1 MLKKIPTPFWFF
13 VFSLAFFAYSV
24 VRLPGAEA
32 DEADIARYSRDKVG
46 LQQAI
51 IRYHRDVNALF
62 NDHTEKLFAGGKYTV
77 APPEDKTCSDNKN
90 ISTYCLGVRAVEQ
103 YDAFLQAMDTHR
115 PFLRD
120 KNDDSS
126 KTLEE
131 LRVDEKNRA
140 VLINEQIVI
149 AEKTLNTALAAY
161 DQLQTFYPIH
171 VKYQGLIESLETYRD
186 GLANIRRE
194 VEKYPGK
201 FQNVTTN
208 KCT

>member
-1 MLKKIPTPFWFF
+1 MIRKSSATLWFFLFSLTFF
-13 VFSLAFFAYSV
+13 VFSFLN
-24 VRLPGAEA
+24 LPGAEA
-32 DEADIARYSRDKVG
+32 DEADVKRYSRDKIG

-51 IRYHRDVNALF
+51 IRYHRDVNDLF
-62 NDHTEKLFAGGKYTV
+62 NEHTEKLFAGGNYTMS
-77 APPEDKTCSDNKN
+77 PPENKSCSDNKN

-103 YDAFLQAMDTHR
+103 YDSFVQAMDTHR

-120 KNDDSS
+120 KNDGSS

-131 LRVDEKNRA
+131 LRVQEKERA
-140 VLINEQIVI
+140 VLINEQILI
-149 AEKTLNTALAAY
+149 AEKTLSTALAAY
-161 DQLQTFYPIH
+161 DQLQIFYPLH

-186 GLANIRRE
+186 GLAKIRHE

>member
-1 MLKKIPTPFWFF
+1 MLKKFPTAFWFF
-13 VFSLAFFAYSV
+13 LFSLTFFVVSV
-24 VRLPGAEA
+24 LNLPGAEA
-32 DEADIARYSRDKVG
+32 DEAAIVRYSRDKVG

-51 IRYHRDVNALF
+51 IRYHRDVNDLF
-62 NDHTEKLFAGGKYTV
+62 NDHIEKLFAGGKYTV

-103 YDAFLQAMDTHR
+103 YDAFVQAMDTHR

-120 KNDDSS
+120 KQDDST

-131 LRVDEKNRA
+131 LRVQEQERA

-149 AEKTLNTALAAY
+149 AEKTLSTALAAY
-161 DQLQTFYPIH
+161 DQLQTFYPLH
-171 VKYQGLIESLETYRD
+171 VKYQGLIKSLETYRD
-186 GLANIRRE
+186 GLAKIRQE